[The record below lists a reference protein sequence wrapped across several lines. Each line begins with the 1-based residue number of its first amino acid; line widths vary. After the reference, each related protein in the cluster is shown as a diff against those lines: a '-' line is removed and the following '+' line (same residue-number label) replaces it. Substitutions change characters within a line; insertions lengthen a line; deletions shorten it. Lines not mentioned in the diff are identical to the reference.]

1 MRRRSPR
8 HRLAAFAPAPR
19 RGRRRR
25 GFGAGGCGRRLRC
38 GGHGRGAG
46 GLGRRDGSGGSG
58 RRCRNGFRRPGG
70 RFEMGE
76 HVALGDPAVPAG
88 AGNRRRIESVL
99 VHEPAYRRT
108 QALGTGGGGWC
119 GGFGHRGEA
128 VGCCGGG
135 SPGDTRGG
143 RARIDSGQHLP
154 AQHGVPGVLQYLG
167 EHPGFG
173 RWHLEHHLVGFEL
186 DQDLVLRD
194 RVARL
199 LAPLQQ
205 RGVRD
210 GLGEHRHLH
219 VDGHWGTSSGIR
231 EIRDAGFGRSCS
243 GCVRARAPLPILKR
257 SCAAT
262 QAGPGQARSRPGP
275 AAGWCAR

>member
-1 MRRRSPR
+1 MRRRSLDIGSRRSPR
-8 HRLAAFAPAPR
+8 LPG

-108 QALGTGGGGWC
+108 QALGSRRRGLVRRLRAPRRGRRMLRWRESRRHPRRPRPDR
-119 GGFGHRGEA
+119 FGPA
-128 VGCCGGG
+128 PPG
-135 SPGDTRGG
+135 SARCPRCASVPRRAPRLRALAPRAPPCRF
-143 RARIDSGQHLP
+143 RARSGSRPSRPRRP
-154 AQHGVPGVLQYLG
+154 AACATPAAWRPG
-167 EHPGFG
+167 
-173 RWHLEHHLVGFEL
+173 RT
-186 DQDLVLRD
+186 R
-194 RVARL
+194 
-199 LAPLQQ
+199 
-205 RGVRD
+205 
-210 GLGEHRHLH
+210 
-219 VDGHWGTSSGIR
+219 
-231 EIRDAGFGRSCS
+231 
-243 GCVRARAPLPILKR
+243 RAPAPSRRR
-257 SCAAT
+257 SL
-262 QAGPGQARSRPGP
+262 GNLLGHS
-275 AAGWCAR
+275 